1 MLKTRSLLVLSA
13 FAVILVYLSTTGFQ
27 CASPE
32 VTGAKVYM
40 QRQDWVNAEKQ
51 LLKEVENNP
60 KNDEAWFLLG
70 YVRGEQKNY
79 KGMIEAF
86 NKSLEISNRFEKDI
100 NNFKLKYW
108 VDNFNAGVA
117 YFTRFSNNRDSV
129 VYIEKAIQSFK
140 TCTEI
145 IPDSGAAYKNLAYSY
160 LSKGDIDP
168 AVEPLTKAIQL
179 SNEQDIDAMKMLG
192 KIYYD
197 YAARHTMKFDDP
209 ANKREIRVGMKKS
222 DVQSALGAPDIVDK
236 PQPQPQPQP
245 QTRGRRQTRPVA
257 PQPQPPQPEKWIYSK
272 FGLTLE
278 FEGDVVKKIDF
289 KGEKYEEGSVTVAL
303 DSTEF
308 YAAREWYDKA
318 IEVFNKVRNLV
329 PSDEETLAF
338 LSNAYINAGRSEE
351 ALEAFRISAEA
362 QPGNKY
368 FRYNYGVLL
377 LRAEQFEDAIREF
390 KAAVDIDPNYKEA
403 IYNLGAAYVNWGV
416 KLKQQ
421 AEDLALR
428 QNLEEQSK
436 YEEMAK
442 DKFRQALPYLERL
455 TEIDPNDIFIWEL
468 IGKIYANLGE
478 VDKAQRAF
486 EKADE
491 LRNKK

>member
-1 MLKTRSLLVLSA
+1 MSKTKSVL
-13 FAVILVYLSTTGFQ
+13 FLFGLIGILIYISTTGFQ

-86 NKSLEISNRFEKDI
+86 NKSLEVSNRFEKDI
-100 NNFKLKYW
+100 NNYKLKYW

-129 VYIEKAIQSFK
+129 VYIDKAIESFK

-145 IPDSGAAYKNLAYSY
+145 IPDSAAAYKNLAYSY
-160 LSKGDIDP
+160 LAKGDIDP
-168 AVEPLTKAIQL
+168 AVDPLKKAIEL
-179 SNEQDIDAMKMLG
+179 SNGQDVDAMKMLG

-197 YAARHTMKFDDP
+197 YASRHTFKFEDP
-209 ANKREIRVGMKKS
+209 SNKRDIRVGMSKS
-222 DVQSALGAPDIVDK
+222 EVQSSFGTPDSVVK
-236 PQPQPQPQP
+236 PKVQEPVK
-245 QTRGRRQTRPVA
+245 GRKPVKPA
-257 PQPQPPQPEKWIYSK
+257 PQQPQPEKWVYSK
-272 FGLTLE
+272 YGLTIE
-278 FEGDVVKKIDF
+278 FENEAVKAIYF
-289 KGEKYEEGSVTVAL
+289 KGEKYESGGVTVAL

-318 IEVFNKVRNLV
+318 IEVFNKVRNLT

-338 LSNAYINAGRSEE
+338 LSNAYINAGRSDE
-351 ALEAFRISAEA
+351 ALEAFRASVEA

-368 FRYNYGVLL
+368 FHYNYGVLL

-390 KAAVDIDPNYKEA
+390 KAAVDLDPNYKEA
-403 IYNLGAAYVNWGV
+403 VYNLGAAYVNWGV

-428 QNLEEQSK
+428 QNLEEQAK
-436 YEEMAK
+436 YEAMSK

-455 TEIDPNDIFIWEL
+455 TEIDPNDVFIWEL

-478 VDKAQRAF
+478 VEKAEQAF
-486 EKADE
+486 KKADE
-491 LRNKK
+491 LRSKQ

>member
-1 MLKTRSLLVLSA
+1 MTKARSVLILTA
-13 FAVILVYLSTTGFQ
+13 FAIILIYLSVTGFQ
-27 CASPE
+27 CASAE

-60 KNDEAWFLLG
+60 KNAEAWFLLG

-79 KGMIEAF
+79 TGMLEAF
-86 NKSLEISNRFEKDI
+86 NKSLEISNQYEKDI

-108 VDNFNAGVA
+108 VDNFNAGVI
-117 YFTRFSNNRDSV
+117 YFSRYQNNRDSIH
-129 VYIEKAIQSFK
+129 YIDKAIEAFK
-140 TCTEI
+140 TATLI
-145 IPDSGAAYKNLAYSY
+145 IPDSASAYKNLAYSY
-160 LSKGDIDP
+160 LVKENIDS
-168 AVEPLTKAIQL
+168 AVEPLKKAVEL
-179 SNEQDIDAMKMLG
+179 SHEKDVDAMKMLG

-197 YAARHTMKFDDP
+197 YASRHTVKFDDP
-209 ANKREIRVGMKKS
+209 SNKRDIKVGMTTS
-222 DVQSALGAPDIVDK
+222 DVKKALGEPEIINK
-236 PQPQPQPQP
+236 PQPQQATQQKGKRPPKPAPVQPEI
-245 QTRGRRQTRPVA
+245 
-257 PQPQPPQPEKWIYSK
+257 EKWIYPK
-272 FGLTLE
+272 YGLTLE
-278 FEGDVVKKIDF
+278 IENNVVKTIDF
-289 KGEKYEEGSVTVAL
+289 KGEKYQEGGVTVAL

-318 IEVFNKVRNLV
+318 IEIFNKVRNIQ

-351 ALEAFRISAEA
+351 ALETFRASVEA

-368 FRYNYGVLL
+368 FHYNYGVLL

-403 IYNLGAAYVNWGV
+403 LYNLSASYVNWGV

-421 AEDLALR
+421 AEDLALK
-428 QNLEEQSK
+428 QNLEEQAK
-436 YEEMAK
+436 YEALSK
-442 DKFRQALPYLERL
+442 DKFRQALPYLEKL

-478 VDKAQRAF
+478 VDKAEAAF
-486 EKADE
+486 KKADE
-491 LRNKK
+491 LRSKK